1 MRILTRLL
9 LVALALGVTPG
20 VAAEA
25 PSYTVPMGIALDAW
39 PYPYPVHYLP
49 LAIEGQTLRMAYMDV
64 APDGAANGRAVL
76 LLHGK
81 NFGGFYWERPIRAL
95 AQAGFRVVVPDQ
107 IGFGKSAKPDLH
119 YGFDLLAAN
128 TIALLDALKIDRV
141 DVIGHS
147 MGGMLAIRFAR
158 SHAARVDHLVLEDPI
173 GLEDYRRFVPA
184 PSLEALFRAQLAQTP
199 EGYRRYVKAYFAHW
213 RPEFESLVEP
223 YARMMLDAEYPRF
236 AMASALTSEMIYQQ
250 PVVYDLP
257 LVTEPTLLIIGQADH
272 TAPGR
277 PAAPPDLGKLMGN
290 YPKLGRDAAAAI
302 PGARLVEIEDVGHIP
317 HLEVPDRFEAVLLD
331 FLLNRQR

>member
-1 MRILTRLL
+1 MESPMRSLARLL
-9 LVALALGVTPG
+9 LVAFALGVTPG

-39 PYPYPVHYLP
+39 PYPYAVHYLP
-49 LAIEGQTLRMAYMDV
+49 LALEGQTLRMAYMDV

-158 SHAARVDHLVLEDPI
+158 SHAARVDH
-173 GLEDYRRFVPA
+173 
-184 PSLEALFRAQLAQTP
+184 
-199 EGYRRYVKAYFAHW
+199 
-213 RPEFESLVEP
+213 
-223 YARMMLDAEYPRF
+223 
-236 AMASALTSEMIYQQ
+236 
-250 PVVYDLP
+250 
-257 LVTEPTLLIIGQADH
+257 
-272 TAPGR
+272 
-277 PAAPPDLGKLMGN
+277 
-290 YPKLGRDAAAAI
+290 
-302 PGARLVEIEDVGHIP
+302 
-317 HLEVPDRFEAVLLD
+317 
-331 FLLNRQR
+331 